1 MGFGLLFIGYFVATL
16 MSINMIGPF
25 IRVIGYGIVCIA
37 TAKLSNYNR
46 YFRLVQIASVIMI
59 LVSLLLSVSTV
70 TDFLYNELL
79 ISKNIFDSLYKA
91 VIGHVESVLSFLFG
105 TVMLYA
111 IRSIAVETEDSKIA
125 INSIRN
131 FVFMCIYMALYIV
144 TCLPFTYTNYFGI
157 PTLLAQFTYIILNLI
172 LLFMCYTRIC
182 DESDV
187 DMKRKPSRF
196 AFINKMRAELDKRE
210 QQALESQAQYN
221 EEKRRKK
228 EARKK
233 KKK

>member
-16 MSINMIGPF
+16 MSINTVGPF
-25 IRVIGYGIVCIA
+25 IRVIGYGIICVA
-37 TAKLSNYNR
+37 AAKLNNYNR

-59 LVSLLLSVSTV
+59 LVSLLLSASTV

-79 ISKNIFDSLYKA
+79 ISKNIFGSLYKT
-91 VIGHVESVLSFLFG
+91 VIGHIEAVLSFFFG
-105 TVMLYA
+105 SVMLYA
-111 IRSIAVETEDSKIA
+111 IRSIALETEDTKVA

-131 FVFMCIYMALYIV
+131 FVFMCLYMALYVV
-144 TCLPFTYTNYFGI
+144 TCLPFAYTNYFGV
-157 PTLLAQFTYIILNLI
+157 PTLLAQFTCIILNLI

-196 AFINKMRAELDKRE
+196 AFVNKMRAELDKRE
-210 QQALESQAQYN
+210 QQAIESQARYN
-221 EEKRRKK
+221 EEKRQKK
-228 EARKK
+228 EARRKNKK
-233 KKK
+233 